1 MRTRA
6 LARRRPDVAGLLRDR
21 TLRVLWI
28 VYCGMSAA
36 DCLCTGRALALGF
49 HERNP
54 LAASLYAHVGM
65 ASLWALKAVVLAAIL
80 LGLSILPRRAAAAV
94 TAVFALT
101 AVLTVVANL
110 QALAGG

>member
-1 MRTRA
+1 
-6 LARRRPDVAGLLRDR
+6 
-21 TLRVLWI
+21 
-28 VYCGMSAA
+28 
-36 DCLCTGRALALGF
+36 
-49 HERNP
+49 
-54 LAASLYAHVGM
+54 VGM

-80 LGLSILPRRAAAAV
+80 VGLSILPRRAAAAV

>member
-1 MRTRA
+1 
-6 LARRRPDVAGLLRDR
+6 
-21 TLRVLWI
+21 
-28 VYCGMSAA
+28 MSAA

-80 LGLSILPRRAAAAV
+80 LGLSILPRRAAAV

-101 AVLTVVANL
+101 ALLTVVANL
-110 QALAGG
+110 RALGG